1 MGAATSSSDSESD
14 ADLPEPTRSIVDV
27 MEQCMAKVA
36 SNIPTGKQRV
46 VRHVAQRHPTQWYV
60 VWIDM
65 TTQTPR
71 YCHMV
76 TANDATFKALRD
88 EGALG
93 SAVLAEIP
101 VGDTQVLQPVAN
113 YTDVVSATLEAPGG
127 LVRAEGDTA
136 AFASDAL

>member
-1 MGAATSSSDSESD
+1 
-14 ADLPEPTRSIVDV
+14 
-27 MEQCMAKVA
+27 
-36 SNIPTGKQRV
+36 
-46 VRHVAQRHPTQWYV
+46 
-60 VWIDM
+60 
-65 TTQTPR
+65 
-71 YCHMV
+71 MV

-113 YTDVVSATLEAPGG
+113 YTDVVCATLEAPGG